1 MVGMKVHV
9 APLITI
15 VTSGVFG
22 KVGLTLS
29 MGVALP
35 MVGAVKEDSSVRGE
49 NPNDSI
55 GGGASRISSSG
66 SLDMIEGGPLRSDS
80 VALSRVFINLFPYA
94 WIEASSIEDRP
105 SGSMPFLGLIVGGAE
120 SSRGLASISSLL
132 LLCPGG
138 RDGEKS
144 FRRSEFVTVL
154 PFDEIDAGGASASC
168 CPSAWSGI
176 IRPCVACGSSCV
188 VEICDKR
195 SSLGVEVLGGL
206 IRLMK
211 PRIAVPA
218 GLLSTACS
226 ASRLLPRP
234 CVGCCPNMSVSQM

>member
-1 MVGMKVHV
+1 M
-9 APLITI
+9 
-15 VTSGVFG
+15 
-22 KVGLTLS
+22 GLTLL
-29 MGVALP
+29 MGVALSI
-35 MVGAVKEDSSVRGE
+35 VGAVKEDSSVRGE

-80 VALSRVFINLFPYA
+80 VALSRFCINLFPYA

-154 PFDEIDAGGASASC
+154 PFDDIDAGGASASG
-168 CPSAWSGI
+168 CPSAWSGV

-195 SSLGVEVLGGL
+195 SSLWVVEVLGGL

-218 GLLSTACS
+218 GLLSTACI
-226 ASRLLPRP
+226 ASRLRPRP
-234 CVGCCPNMSVSQM
+234 CVGCCPNMSVSRM